1 MEETSWWKV
10 MFSGL
15 IESIGAVESVK
26 MDGSGLRLRIET
38 KISSELSL
46 GDSIAVN
53 GVCLT
58 VARYDDEG
66 FEVDVSPE
74 TIRVTSLNDGILRAT
89 VNLERPLQFDGRV
102 GGHFVQGHVDAIG
115 RVEEI
120 RKQGEFWWLTISYP
134 PLIRKWLIPKGAIA
148 VDGISLTVAT
158 MDEDGFGVQIVPF
171 TWANTRLHAIE
182 NGTFVNLECDM
193 VGKYAVRALEIR
205 CDSES
210 VKDRKLGEK
219 NGS

>member
-1 MEETSWWKV
+1 
-10 MFSGL
+10 
-15 IESIGAVESVK
+15 
-26 MDGSGLRLRIET
+26 
-38 KISSELSL
+38 
-46 GDSIAVN
+46 
-53 GVCLT
+53 
-58 VARYDDEG
+58 
-66 FEVDVSPE
+66 
-74 TIRVTSLNDGILRAT
+74 VTSLNDGILRAT

-102 GGHFVQGHVDAIG
+102 GGHFVQGHVDAVG
-115 RVEEI
+115 RVKQI

-158 MDEDGFGVQIVPF
+158 MDEDRFGVQIVPF
-171 TWANTRLHAIE
+171 TWENTRLHAIE
-182 NGTFVNLECDM
+182 NGAFVNLECDM

-210 VKDRKLGEK
+210 VKDRELGEK